1 MTNPKNVVYYNH
13 KQLSSCSIVDNE
25 RGDLMPQTASP
36 SPPHCDT
43 NETHPD
49 ALTYVQEA
57 LPPDTELARLAALY
71 KVFADPTRIKILYA
85 LFHAEL
91 CVCDLAVLLG
101 VTVSAVSHQL
111 RVLKQAELVKYR
123 REGKIVYYSL
133 ADDHVRTIIDQ
144 GNEHIHE

>member
-1 MTNPKNVVYYNH
+1 
-13 KQLSSCSIVDNE
+13 
-25 RGDLMPQTASP
+25 MPQKASP
-36 SPPHCDT
+36 PPPHCDT
-43 NETHPD
+43 SETHPE
-49 ALTYVQEA
+49 ALNHVQHA
-57 LPPDTELARLAALY
+57 LPPDTELAKLAELY

-91 CVCDLAVLLG
+91 CVCDLAALLG

-111 RVLKQAELVKYR
+111 RILKQTQLVKYR
-123 REGKIVYYSL
+123 RDGKIVYYSL